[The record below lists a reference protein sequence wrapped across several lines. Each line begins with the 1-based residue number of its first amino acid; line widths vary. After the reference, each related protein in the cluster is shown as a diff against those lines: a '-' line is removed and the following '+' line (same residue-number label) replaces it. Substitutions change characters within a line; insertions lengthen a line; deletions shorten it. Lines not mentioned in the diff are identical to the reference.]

1 MDNELNNVQLLNH
14 NIIIKDRKVI
24 DISGVEKINSFD
36 NEEFILET
44 KLGVLGIKGKNLE
57 IVKLDT
63 TDGTISIKGIINNLL
78 YFDSEKEKKENG
90 VISRLFKWWT

>member
-1 MDNELNNVQLLNH
+1 MQLLNH

-24 DISGVEKINSFD
+24 DISGIEKINSFD

-90 VISRLFKWWT
+90 VISRLFK

>member
-44 KLGVLGIKGKNLE
+44 KL
-57 IVKLDT
+57 
-63 TDGTISIKGIINNLL
+63 
-78 YFDSEKEKKENG
+78 
-90 VISRLFKWWT
+90 

>member
-24 DISGVEKINSFD
+24 DISGIEKINSFD

-57 IVKLDT
+57 IIKLDT
-63 TDGTISIKGIINNLL
+63 TDGTISIKGIINNMI
-78 YFDSEKEKKENG
+78 YFDSEKDKKENG
-90 VISRLFKWWT
+90 IISKLFK

>member
-90 VISRLFKWWT
+90 VISRLFK

>member
-24 DISGVEKINSFD
+24 DISGIEKINSFD

-57 IVKLDT
+57 IIKLDT
-63 TDGTISIKGIINNLL
+63 TDGTISIKGIINNMI
-78 YFDSEKEKKENG
+78 YFDSEKDKKENG
-90 VISRLFKWWT
+90 IISKLFKWWI

>member
-63 TDGTISIKGIINNLL
+63 TDGSISIKGFINNLL

>member
-57 IVKLDT
+57 IIKLDT
-63 TDGTISIKGIINNLL
+63 TDGTISIKGIINNMI
-78 YFDSEKEKKENG
+78 YFDSEKDKKENG
-90 VISRLFKWWT
+90 IISKLFK